1 MAQSRGDRV
10 CAFLQVGPWTR
21 MRRSTQEGTPMDQVP
36 VKQRTA
42 KALAAAQAA
51 SIGRVHMLAAS

>member
-1 MAQSRGDRV
+1 MAPRRGDRISD
-10 CAFLQVGPWTR
+10 ALQVGPWTR

-36 VKQRTA
+36 AKQRTA